1 MTADGCRG
9 RRGRDDAPAGRA
21 FECPPALV
29 LVESCEHRVVF
40 RIEGEIDLSN
50 ADVVRALVHEHIS
63 RDHDRVCLDLGGV
76 GYLDSSSL
84 RLLTELAQSLRAR
97 RQQLVVVAPAD
108 SVAHRLLTLT
118 GLGDAFDVASE
129 P

>member
-1 MTADGCRG
+1 MTAGDREEH
-9 RRGRDDAPAGRA
+9 DDALDGRT
-21 FECPPALV
+21 FPCPPARV
-29 LVESCEHRVVF
+29 LVDSCDHAVVF

-50 ADVVRALVHEHIS
+50 ADDLRTLVHAHIS

-84 RLLTELAQSLRAR
+84 RLLTELAQALRAR

-118 GLGDAFDVASE
+118 GLGDAFDVAPE
-129 P
+129 V